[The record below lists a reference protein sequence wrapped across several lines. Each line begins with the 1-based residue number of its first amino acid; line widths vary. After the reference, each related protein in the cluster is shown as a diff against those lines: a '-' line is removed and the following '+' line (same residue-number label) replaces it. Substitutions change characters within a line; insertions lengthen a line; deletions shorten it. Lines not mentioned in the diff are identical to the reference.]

1 MQKMNLGSQIK
12 KYRSELS
19 MSQDELAEKI
29 FVSRQSISNWEND
42 KTYPDIKSLLLLS
55 EVFQM
60 SLDQLIKGDLEIMKK
75 EISTQELA
83 NFQKDTVVMTVF
95 YVLMLVM
102 PIPLAHFFGWW
113 GMAVY
118 LVICAVGLYFA
129 FRVEKHKKKFDIQT
143 YKEISAFMEGKSLDE
158 IEKARES
165 GKRPYQ
171 KALLAIGSA
180 VLALV
185 VCGIISL
192 LFRAL

>member
-1 MQKMNLGSQIK
+1 MQEMNLGSQIK

-55 EVFQM
+55 EVFQV

-83 NFQKDTVVMTVF
+83 GFQKDTAIMTVF
-95 YVLMLVM
+95 FLLMLIT
-102 PIPLAHFFGWW
+102 PIPLAHFLGWW

-118 LVICAVGLYFA
+118 VIVAVIGFYFA
-129 FRVEKHKKKFDIQT
+129 LRVEKHKKKFDIQT
-143 YKEISAFMEGKSLDE
+143 YKEITAFLEGKSMDE

-171 KALLAIGSA
+171 K
-180 VLALV
+180 VLAAVGSGVLV
-185 VCGIISL
+185 LVIAALMTL
-192 LFRAL
+192 LFRVL

>member
-12 KYRSELS
+12 KYRGELS

-55 EVFQM
+55 EVFQV
-60 SLDQLIKGDLEIMKK
+60 SLDQLVKGDLEMMKR

-83 NFQKDTVVMTVF
+83 NFQKDSTIMTVF
-95 YVLMLVM
+95 FLLMLIS
-102 PIPLAHFFGWW
+102 PIPLAHFLGWW

-118 LVICAVGLYFA
+118 LIICAVGLYYA
-129 FRVEKHKKKFDIQT
+129 FRVEKHKKKYDIQT

-171 KALLAIGSA
+171 KILLAVGA
-180 VLALV
+180 GTLALV
-185 VCGIISL
+185 VCVIMT
-192 LFRAL
+192 LFFRGL

>member
-1 MQKMNLGSQIK
+1 MQEMNLGSQIK

-19 MSQDELAEKI
+19 MSQDELAEKV

-55 EVFQM
+55 EVFQV

-83 NFQKDTVVMTVF
+83 DFQKDTAIMTVF
-95 YVLMLVM
+95 FLLMLIT
-102 PIPLAHFFGWW
+102 PIPLAHFWGWW

-118 LVICAVGLYFA
+118 VIVAVIGFYFA
-129 FRVEKHKKKFDIQT
+129 LRVEKHKKKFDIQT
-143 YKEISAFMEGKSLDE
+143 YKEITAFLEGKSMDE

-171 KALLAIGSA
+171 K
-180 VLALV
+180 VLAAVGSGVLV
-185 VCGIISL
+185 LVIAALMTL
-192 LFRAL
+192 LFRVL